1 MPERYSECGVRA
13 FEGIMDKYLTIE
25 ENSDDVNTELGG
37 ICMVAGLGGKTRR
50 DGTRKYYYSEPVVEN
65 DAKGIGPF
73 VLAYTE
79 MRRRKTYGL
88 QDIGHL

>member
-1 MPERYSECGVRA
+1 
-13 FEGIMDKYLTIE
+13 MDKYLTIE
-25 ENSDDVNTELGG
+25 ANGDDVKIELGG

-50 DGTRKYYYSEPVVEN
+50 DGTRQYYYSEPVVEN